1 MLKIFYHHPGN
12 TDHCHSYK
20 SLFIATHTYACA
32 FVSAGMCHPQFR
44 MKLNQNR
51 RRRKRDQRRGDL
63 TSHLLG
69 RVHLDGVEDTPVGE
83 VHVGAEGVGQQSS
96 EVPVA
101 VVPADEGEDDPRL
114 LGGHHG
120 REGAL
125 QARLGDH
132 ERHGPAGEPQGS

>member
-1 MLKIFYHHPGN
+1 MHVRLY
-12 TDHCHSYK
+12 
-20 SLFIATHTYACA
+20 LQAC
-32 FVSAGMCHPQFR
+32 VIHNSEWSWIKTEGEG
-44 MKLNQNR
+44 KET
-51 RRRKRDQRRGDL
+51 KGEGDL
-63 TSHLLG
+63 TSHLLR